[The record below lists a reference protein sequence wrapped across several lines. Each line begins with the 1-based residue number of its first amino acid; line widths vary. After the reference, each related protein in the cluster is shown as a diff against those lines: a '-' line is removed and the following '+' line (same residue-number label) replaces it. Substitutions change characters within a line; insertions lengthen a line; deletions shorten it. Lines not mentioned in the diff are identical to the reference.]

1 MSLSINTNQSS
12 MVALETLNATQ
23 TDLAATESA
32 VSTGKKVAN
41 ASDNPAAFG
50 IAAQIGGDISGQTA
64 VNDGLSYAAQVVGTT
79 NSAANSILDVL
90 KNVQNAVTT
99 VGNNLSN
106 ATSLGQLNKEITGYL
121 NQINTIARNATVK
134 GVNLLSGGTSDGN
147 GIDAP
152 NMTFVTGVKGDTQ
165 TLTGYVKQV
174 ADDTNAANP
183 TAKPQA
189 DTKTLTDALGL
200 TSGMNG
206 NDDVATNVFFGPI
219 ASTSISENFKSST
232 ASSGFD
238 VPGMIK
244 VVQNAITA
252 MTNVT
257 SDLGSKTQTIATMT
271 SFGQKVSDS
280 LTAASGALTDADMS
294 AESAKLTSLQTKQ
307 SLGIKALSI
316 ANGQS
321 QNILSLF
328 Q

>member
-12 MVALETLNATQ
+12 MVALETLSATQ
-23 TDLAATESA
+23 SELSATENA

-50 IAAQIGGDISGQTA
+50 ISSQIGGDIAGQNA
-64 VNDGLSYAAQVVGTT
+64 VNDGLSYAAQIVSST
-79 NSAANSILDVL
+79 NSAANSIIEVL

-99 VGNNLSN
+99 VGDNQGN
-106 ATSLGQLNKEITGYL
+106 ATSLGQLDKELTGFMK
-121 NQINTIARNATVK
+121 QIDTIARNATIR
-134 GVNLLSGGTSDGN
+134 GVNLLSGGTSGGTQDGL
-147 GIDAP
+147 GITT
-152 NMTFVTGVKGDTQ
+152 NSMSYVSGLQGDTEILTSYGSLISQ
-165 TLTGYVKQV
+165 TTGAQG
-174 ADDTNAANP
+174 A
-183 TAKPQA
+183 
-189 DTKTLTDALGL
+189 TLTDVLGL
-200 TSGMNG
+200 TTGSSAGVNP
-206 NDDVATNVFFGPI
+206 TSNVFL
-219 ASTSISENFKSST
+219 T
-232 ASSGFD
+232 ASATGASLGSSYAD
-238 VPGMIK
+238 PKTATSQMVII
-244 VVQNAITA
+244 VQKAIEA

-257 SDLGSKTQTIATMT
+257 SDLGSNQKTLDAM
-271 SFGQKVSDS
+271 SSYGQKVSDS